1 MLDSDKKPKKG
12 GAQEAIKKL
21 KDMRKKEPSDRL
33 VQIIEEVTHQ
43 TPSPKRENP
52 AAAKD
57 AEI

>member
-1 MLDSDKKPKKG
+1 MFNSDRKPKKG
-12 GAQEAIKKL
+12 GAQEAMKKL

-33 VQIIEEVTHQ
+33 VRIIDEVTHQ
-43 TPSPKRENP
+43 IPSDKKENP